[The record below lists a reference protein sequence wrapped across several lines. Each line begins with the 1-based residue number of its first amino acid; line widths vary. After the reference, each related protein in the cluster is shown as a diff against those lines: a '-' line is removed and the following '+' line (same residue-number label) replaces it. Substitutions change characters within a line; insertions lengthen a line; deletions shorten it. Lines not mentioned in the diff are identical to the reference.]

1 MKTPPGS
8 CVSSGT
14 AYSPPREF
22 QVVVEKKLVEEAAPK
37 RSWTGR
43 ISLLSNFSK
52 ILEKVVGN
60 RLTSYL
66 EQFGFRKERP

>member
-1 MKTPPGS
+1 
-8 CVSSGT
+8 
-14 AYSPPREF
+14 
-22 QVVVEKKLVEEAAPK
+22 VEKMLVEKAAPR

-66 EQFGFRKERP
+66 ESNELLSLSQFGFRKERP